1 MEEKTL
7 QPEQTVS
14 EMAEEVLT
22 RQAKARAD
30 RGGEPIAEAM
40 EAVLDTEAGQQLM
53 ELRDGP
59 HGEEGVQ
66 EAQVEAARDRARQ
79 RAEDLG
85 ERFEEAPESPTHG

>member
-14 EMAEEVLT
+14 ELANEVLT

-30 RGGEPIAEAM
+30 RGGEPIEEAM
-40 EAVLDTEAGQQLM
+40 EAVLNTEAGRELR

-66 EAQVEAARDRARQ
+66 EAQVEAARDRVRQ
-79 RAEDLG
+79 RAADLG
-85 ERFEEAPESPTHG
+85 KRLGEAPGSPTHG